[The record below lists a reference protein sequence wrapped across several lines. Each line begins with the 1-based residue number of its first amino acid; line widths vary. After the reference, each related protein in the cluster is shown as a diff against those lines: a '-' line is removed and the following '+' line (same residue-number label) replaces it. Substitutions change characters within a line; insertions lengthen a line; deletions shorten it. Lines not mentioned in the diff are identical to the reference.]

1 MDGYAVAR
9 ALRADPELQAVPLVA
24 LTGYGSEQDRLL
36 ALDAGFAVRLT
47 KPVEPA
53 ALEEVIARLSAR
65 G

>member
-9 ALRADPELQAVPLVA
+9 ALRADPELQSVPLVA
-24 LTGYGSEQDRLL
+24 LTGYGSEQDLAL

-47 KPVEPA
+47 KPVEPEV
-53 ALEEVIARLSAR
+53 LEEVIARLCAR